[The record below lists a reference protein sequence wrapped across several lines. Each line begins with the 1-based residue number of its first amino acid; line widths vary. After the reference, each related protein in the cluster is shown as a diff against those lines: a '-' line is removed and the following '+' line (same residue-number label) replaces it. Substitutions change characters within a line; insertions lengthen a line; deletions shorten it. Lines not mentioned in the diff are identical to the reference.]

1 MSELDPVNDALE
13 RLEWQD
19 AREDAP
25 ERSPL
30 AAFSRRAALTG
41 GAAGLVSTMIAACG
55 GDGNKPASSKAQSGT
70 PASGIFDTSGKLKFV
85 LVNHVTTNPFFV
97 PTRYGAE
104 DACKLLG
111 LQLPVHRLQE
121 LQRQR
126 DGQRVQHR
134 RHRRRRRH
142 RGLPRRQEGVQPAH
156 RGGAEGQDPGPRLQ
170 RGRAEQRAA
179 GLHRPGPVRLRR
191 GDGQAD
197 PGSRPLRRRRAV
209 HRHARAVQ
217 HPAADR
223 RRPQRPQEGLGHQD
237 ARHHHRRGAAGGA
250 VGHQRVRAEP
260 PRDQGLLR
268 RRRRAARR
276 AWPRRSRSRSCAT
289 RASRAAATTS
299 RRSRR
304 TCWPATRSTS
314 RSISSPTC
322 RASSRSWSCTSP
334 RRRRRCRAS
343 PTSTPG

>member
-19 AREDAP
+19 AREEETP
-25 ERSPL
+25 QSRF
-30 AAFSRRAALTG
+30 AAISRRAALTG
-41 GAAGLVSTMIAACG
+41 GAAGLVSTTIAACG

-70 PASGIFDTSGKLKFV
+70 PASGIFKSSGKLEVRVGQPRDDEPV
-85 LVNHVTTNPFFV
+85 LRADPL
-97 PTRYGAE
+97 RRRGRLQA
-104 DACKLLG
+104 AR
-111 LQLPVHRLQE
+111 LQLPVHRFQE

-142 RGLPRRQEGVQPAH
+142 RGLPRRQEGVQPAR

-197 PGSRPLRRRRAV
+197 PGSRPLGRRRAV

-223 RRPQRPQEGLGHQD
+223 RRPQRPQEGLGHQA
-237 ARHHHRRGAAGGA
+237 ARHHHRRRAAGGA
-250 VGHQRVRAEP
+250 VGDQRLRPEP

-268 RRRRAARR
+268 RRRRQHAGAGADDPEAEAARQGR
-276 AWPRRSRSRSCAT
+276 QGRRL
-289 RASRAAATTS
+289 
-299 RRSRR
+299 
-304 TCWPATRSTS
+304 
-314 RSISSPTC
+314 
-322 RASSRSWSCTSP
+322 
-334 RRRRRCRAS
+334 
-343 PTSTPG
+343 